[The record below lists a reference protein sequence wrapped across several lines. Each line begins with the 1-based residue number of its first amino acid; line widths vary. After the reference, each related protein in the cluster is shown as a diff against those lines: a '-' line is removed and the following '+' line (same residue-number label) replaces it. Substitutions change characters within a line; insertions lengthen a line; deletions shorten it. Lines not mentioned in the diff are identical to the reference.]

1 VATSALV
8 GAGVVALVTGA
19 LMPAD
24 MSDGGRLALVDS
36 DASADVAARAQAA
49 SAADRA
55 SRSDARTEAG
65 TDIAADDI
73 APDTYVMPLR
83 DYTVTS
89 NFAPRPNSAS
99 RSDGASVTLE
109 APCGT
114 TYHAVA
120 AGKVILARSSG
131 GNGLTVVIDHGAGIV
146 TTYSH
151 SSVLLVREGQ
161 TVQAGQAIGK
171 VGHSGYAFNCALRLE
186 LKVDGKVTEP
196 LSWLKARN
204 AAPVPS
210 TAEPLAAQQ

>member
-19 LMPAD
+19 LLPGD
-24 MSDGGRLALVDS
+24 MSDGGKLALVDS
-36 DASADVAARAQAA
+36 DASVDASRAQAQQQA
-49 SAADRA
+49 ERA
-55 SRSDARTEAG
+55 SRSDARTDAG
-65 TDIAADDI
+65 TDIAAGDI

-89 NFAPRPNSAS
+89 NFAPRPNSAAQNDS
-99 RSDGASVTLE
+99 AGITLE

-120 AGKVILARSSG
+120 AGRVTLARSSG
-131 GNGLTVVIDHGAGIV
+131 GNGLTIVIDHGAGIV

-151 SSVLLVREGQ
+151 SSTLLVSEGQ

-171 VGHSGYAFNCALRLE
+171 VGHSGYAFNCALRLG
-186 LKVDGKVTEP
+186 LKVDGKDTEA

-204 AAPVPS
+204 AAAVP
-210 TAEPLAAQQ
+210 TNAQPLAAQQ